1 MRFIRFLIVFILIIP
16 LFVPMFSVIAADD
29 SLAGTTINVYNWG
42 EYIPDGTEGMIN
54 VNELFTQKTGI
65 KVNYITYPSNEE
77 MYAKLKSGGVSYD
90 IIIPSDYMIERLIN
104 EGMIQKLDFSNIPN
118 YKYIH
123 DRYKNLS
130 YDSANEYSVP
140 YTVGMVGLIY
150 NKKMVDVEPDSWS
163 ILWDDTYKGKIL
175 QFDNSP
181 SR

>member
-1 MRFIRFLIVFILIIP
+1 MRFIRFLLVFILIIP

-90 IIIPSDYMIERLIN
+90 IIIQL
-104 EGMIQKLDFSNIPN
+104 
-118 YKYIH
+118 
-123 DRYKNLS
+123 
-130 YDSANEYSVP
+130 
-140 YTVGMVGLIY
+140 
-150 NKKMVDVEPDSWS
+150 
-163 ILWDDTYKGKIL
+163 
-175 QFDNSP
+175 
-181 SR
+181 